1 MGKEH
6 IEHSHQDTSAALLL
20 IDVINT
26 MDFED
31 AELLARYTEETADN
45 IKSLKEQAKS
55 KGMPVIYVND
65 NYGLW
70 QSDFK
75 KVINYAAEANGQHLV
90 DRLEPEDDDYTVVKP
105 KHSGFF
111 STPLSTLL
119 KYLNVNT
126 LILTGFA
133 GNICVLFTAN
143 DAYMREYDLYIP
155 SDCCASNVKEDN
167 DYALRLMEG
176 NLKANTQAS
185 SELKLD
191 KLIEKANQR
200 KTTTAYGG

>member
-1 MGKEH
+1 MSKKH
-6 IEHSHQDTSAALLL
+6 IEHSHQTTSAALLL

-31 AELLARYTEETADN
+31 AELLARYTEKTADN
-45 IKSLKEQAKS
+45 IKSLKKEAKA

-119 KYLNVNT
+119 KFLNVNT

-167 DYALRLMEG
+167 EYALRLMEG
-176 NLKANTQAS
+176 NLKASTQAS
-185 SELKLD
+185 TELNID
-191 KLIEKANQR
+191 DLIEKANQR
-200 KTTTAYGG
+200 NTTTTYEG

>member
-1 MGKEH
+1 MSKD
-6 IEHSHQDTSAALLL
+6 QDENKTSVALLL

-26 MDFED
+26 MDFKD
-31 AELLARYTEETADN
+31 AERLAQYTEKTADS
-45 IKSLKEQAKS
+45 IALLKREAKEA
-55 KGMPVIYVND
+55 GVPVIYVND

-75 KVINYAAEANGQHLV
+75 KVITYAACANGQHLV

-111 STPLSTLL
+111 STPLSSLL
-119 KYLNVNT
+119 NYLNVTT

-155 SDCCASNVKEDN
+155 SDCCASNLKEDN
-167 DYALRLMEG
+167 EYALKLMKA
-176 NLKANTQAS
+176 NLKANTDAS
-185 SELKLD
+185 TELNLTT
-191 KLIEKANQR
+191 LIEQAIQR
-200 KTTTAYGG
+200 QALTSYDG

>member
-1 MGKEH
+1 MSKKH
-6 IEHSHQDTSAALLL
+6 IEHSHQNTSTALLL

-26 MDFED
+26 LDFEN
-31 AELLARYTEETADN
+31 AELLARFTEETADN
-45 IKSLKEQAKS
+45 IALLKKQAKAF
-55 KGMPVIYVND
+55 GIPVIYVND

-126 LILTGFA
+126 LILAGFA

-167 DYALRLMEG
+167 DYALKLMEG
-176 NLKANTQAS
+176 NLKADTHHSTALN
-185 SELKLD
+185 LND
-191 KLIEKANQR
+191 LIEKANNR
-200 KTTTAYGG
+200 SKTTAYGG